1 MKIINPLY
9 DNAFKYLMENEQ
21 IAKIVLSIILDMQV
35 IRFQSKPQETTL
47 IFTGETHLSRFDF
60 KAVISD
66 ENNEEKVILIELQKY
81 RNPDPI
87 IRFRQY
93 LAQNYLKEETII
105 DKDGNEQKLILPII
119 TIYILGF
126 ELKEFDSV
134 AVKSENKLF
143 DIINGKHLDVKS
155 KFVDLL
161 THPSYFL
168 QAVQKKNKKGTR
180 LERFLSIFLEKFK
193 NEPANYF
200 IDIEEETF
208 EKDAEMKKIL
218 DFLNKAT
225 QNEDLRRSLEFE
237 KQTKEGYE
245 KYEQELEDTKQEA
258 EDERK
263 LKEQA
268 EKQAEDERK
277 LKEQAEKQAE
287 DERKLKERAEKQA
300 EYAKQEAED
309 ERKLKEQAKK
319 RLLESAKKM
328 KAFGMPIEDILSTT
342 GLTKEEIKD
351 L

>member
-21 IAKIVLSIILDMQV
+21 IAKIVLSIILDTQV

-47 IFTGETHLSRFDF
+47 IYTGETHLSRFDF

-66 ENNEEKVILIELQKY
+66 VNNEEKVILIELQKY
-81 RNPDPI
+81 RNPDPV

-105 DKDGNEQKLILPII
+105 DKDGNEQTTILPII

-143 DIINGKHLDVKS
+143 DIINGKYIDVKS
-155 KFVDLL
+155 KFADLL

-180 LERFLSIFLEKFK
+180 LEKFLSIFLEKFN

-200 IDIEEETF
+200 IDIEEEPF

-225 QNEDLRRSLEFE
+225 QNRELQRSLEFE

-245 KYEQELEDTKQEA
+245 KYEQELQQA
-258 EDERK
+258 
-263 LKEQA
+263 KEQA
-268 EKQAEDERK
+268 EEERK
-277 LKEQAEKQAE
+277 QKEIA
-287 DERKLKERAEKQA
+287 KLK
-300 EYAKQEAED
+300 
-309 ERKLKEQAKK
+309 
-319 RLLESAKKM
+319 LLESAKKM
-328 KAFGMPIEDILSTT
+328 KNFGMPIEDILSST
-342 GLTKEEIKD
+342 GISKEDIEKM
-351 L
+351 

>member
-21 IAKIVLSIILDMQV
+21 IAKIVLSIILDTQV

-47 IFTGETHLSRFDF
+47 IYTGETHLSRFDF

-81 RNPDPI
+81 RNPDPV

-105 DKDGNEQKLILPII
+105 DKYGKEQTTILPII

-143 DIINGKHLDVKS
+143 DIINGKYIDVKS
-155 KFVDLL
+155 KFADLL

-180 LERFLSIFLEKFK
+180 LENFLSIFLEKFN

-200 IDIEEETF
+200 IDIEEEPF

-225 QNEDLRRSLEFE
+225 QNRELQRSLEFE

-245 KYEQELEDTKQEA
+245 KYEQELQQAKEQA
-258 EDERK
+258 EEERK
-263 LKEQA
+263 LKE
-268 EKQAEDERK
+268 DERK
-277 LKEQAEKQAE
+277 QKEE
-287 DERKLKERAEKQA
+287 ERKQKEIA
-300 EYAKQEAED
+300 
-309 ERKLKEQAKK
+309 KLK
-319 RLLESAKKM
+319 LLESAKKM
-328 KAFGMPIEDILSTT
+328 KNFGMPIEDIMSST
-342 GLTKEEIKD
+342 GISKEEIEKM
-351 L
+351 

>member
-21 IAKIVLSIILDMQV
+21 IAKIVLSIILDTQV

-47 IFTGETHLSRFDF
+47 IYTGETHLSRFDF

-81 RNPDPI
+81 RNPDPV

-105 DKDGNEQKLILPII
+105 DKNGIEQTVVLPII

-126 ELKEFDSV
+126 ELKEFDTV
-134 AVKSENKLF
+134 AVKSENRLF
-143 DIINGKHLDVKS
+143 DIINGKYLNVKS
-155 KFVDLL
+155 KFAELL

-168 QAVQKKNKKGTR
+168 QAVEKKNKKGTR
-180 LERFLSIFLEKFK
+180 LEKFLSLFLEKFE

-200 IDIEEETF
+200 IEFD
-208 EKDAEMKKIL
+208 EKINENDADLIKIT

-225 QNEDLRRSLEFE
+225 QNEELLRSLEFE
-237 KQTKEGYE
+237 KQTKKGFEN
-245 KYEQELEDTKQEA
+245 YEQELEESKQ
-258 EDERK
+258 
-263 LKEQA
+263 QA
-268 EKQAEDERK
+268 EEA
-277 LKEQAEKQAE
+277 LKRE
-287 DERKLKERAEKQA
+287 
-300 EYAKQEAED
+300 
-309 ERKLKEQAKK
+309 EQAKK
-319 RLLESAKKM
+319 QAEQAKQKIIDSAKMM
-328 KAFGMPIEDILSTT
+328 KTFGMPIQDIISAT
-342 GLTKEEIKD
+342 GLSVREIEN